1 MNFAGWEG
9 YFVTQ
14 TASYCQG
21 NTVLTTQSGTITDG
35 SAGNDYGNGAE
46 CSWSLQ
52 ASANNY
58 VQLTFTEFETEAN
71 FDFVIVYDGA
81 DDTAPVLGSY
91 SGTSLPNQVSSS
103 VSDMFIVFVSDES
116 IVEGGFTASYQME
129 LVNTTEL
136 IEQYDLSIFPNPF
149 TNQLAV
155 EFDLETSE
163 EVTVELVDIVG
174 RILHSENLGKRTAGE
189 NKYFIETE
197 KLAKGAYILKLQIG
211 DKVINQKVLK
221 MK

>member
-1 MNFAGWEG
+1 
-9 YFVTQ
+9 
-14 TASYCQG
+14 
-21 NTVLTTQSGTITDG
+21 
-35 SAGNDYGNGAE
+35 
-46 CSWSLQ
+46 
-52 ASANNY
+52 
-58 VQLTFTEFETEAN
+58 
-71 FDFVIVYDGA
+71 
-81 DDTAPVLGSY
+81 
-91 SGTSLPNQVSSS
+91 
-103 VSDMFIVFVSDES
+103 
-116 IVEGGFTASYQME
+116 
-129 LVNTTEL
+129 
-136 IEQYDLSIFPNPF
+136 LSIFPNPF